1 MYRFDYFGGQAMRIA
16 FLHPE
21 LKCIRHWNTNE
32 EDRLDDNFFFIS
44 NVESSAFSFPMLCP
58 GFILLV
64 IKNIP
69 VWAVE
74 L

>member
-1 MYRFDYFGGQAMRIA
+1 MYRFNYFGGQAMRIA
-16 FLHPE
+16 CLQPE
-21 LKCIRHWNTNE
+21 LKCIRYWNTNE
-32 EDRLDDNFFFIS
+32 ENRLGDNFFLNS
-44 NVESSAFSFPMLCP
+44 NVESSAFSFPVLCP